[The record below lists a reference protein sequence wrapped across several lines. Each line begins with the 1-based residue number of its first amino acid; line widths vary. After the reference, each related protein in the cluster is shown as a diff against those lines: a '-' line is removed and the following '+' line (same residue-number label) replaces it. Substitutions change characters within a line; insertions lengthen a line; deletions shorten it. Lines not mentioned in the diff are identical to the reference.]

1 MIALTAPALDRT
13 TVVSN
18 TVSAR
23 TISTLF
29 VVVAVVAFAILSV
42 IPTQFSIEWAS
53 PVAFVA
59 AIALLVRAGFVV
71 ASAISATKKM

>member
-1 MIALTAPALDRT
+1 MIALTAPAVDRT

-29 VVVAVVAFAILSV
+29 AVVAVVAFAILSV
-42 IPTQFSIEWAS
+42 IPTQFSIEWAA

-59 AIALLVRAGFVV
+59 AVALLVRAGFVV

>member
-1 MIALTAPALDRT
+1 MIALTAPAVDRT

-29 VVVAVVAFAILSV
+29 AVVSVVAFAILAV
-42 IPTQFSIEWAS
+42 IPTQFSIEWAA

-59 AIALLVRAGFVV
+59 AVALLVRAGFVV